1 MNLRFAKGVNMD
13 NQEHLQAVSRDEYIR
28 LARES
33 CTRNLGPNGSYKNHG
48 GNKNKG
54 YLNNDKMR
62 TWDNAEEYHKS
73 DFADTGLNMVPVNI
87 KSLLIRVI
95 CAMLLFLTVFIID
108 KFDFKT
114 KTFDSNHIKQ
124 LVSSNQTIDEA
135 EDFVISLY
143 KKIVKNDDK

>member
-1 MNLRFAKGVNMD
+1 MD

-33 CTRNLGPNGSYKNHG
+33 CTRNLSPNGSNRNHG

-54 YLNNDKMR
+54 YINTDKMK
-62 TWDNAEEYHKS
+62 TWDKAEDYHKS
-73 DFADTGLNMVPVNI
+73 DFADTGIKMAPITI

-95 CAMLLFLTVFIID
+95 CAMLLFLTIFIID
-108 KFDFKT
+108 KFDVKI
-114 KTFDSNHIKQ
+114 KTFDSNYIKE

-135 EDFVISLY
+135 EHFFVSLY
-143 KKIVKNDDK
+143 EKIVKTDSK